1 MSIMRIDIY
10 QKRPRV
16 KFVTDRGSEG
26 YKEAFELIYHGRL
39 RAHPVFDQFHLNWRT
54 AVNALQGAK
63 FWGSMAKSTHIFDA
77 PKGPWLSGAF
87 LEQFKE
93 ALQNFIADW
102 KTNRPYWDTFH
113 EQICDDLD
121 ISIDT
126 SCDEVLQMLVDEKT
140 LELTGPYVTMD
151 ELWIVFFCSRACNVD
166 VATKMKFRR
175 ITAYESSPQNGT
187 GSLYELECCM
197 HAQAHYMRGRERVVS
212 FFVVHI
218 HTYAYMYN
226 SYIPKPI
233 LKYRIKSSSTHQV
246 NAGRICPPHL
256 PFRIHASL
264 TP

>member
-1 MSIMRIDIY
+1 M
-10 QKRPRV
+10 

-54 AVNALQGAK
+54 AVNALQAAK

-166 VATKMKFRR
+166 VATKMKFRS
-175 ITAYESSPQNGT
+175 ITAYETSPQNGT

-197 HAQAHYMRGRERVVS
+197 RAIYRERGRKRGRERERESSKFLCCSYTYICIHVYVVWFWGMMVP
-212 FFVVHI
+212 FFFIYIYIYMLEFIAHI
-218 HTYAYMYN
+218 HT
-226 SYIPKPI
+226 
-233 LKYRIKSSSTHQV
+233 
-246 NAGRICPPHL
+246 
-256 PFRIHASL
+256 
-264 TP
+264 TPSQS